1 MRIRK
6 KISAVICTLL
16 IPAML
21 AGCWD
26 SKELE
31 DLAIPLV
38 GAYDLILEEEKKY
51 PDDKYLVTAGI
62 PVFYEN
68 VKEKFHIIEST
79 GRIVGESRGRRNT
92 ELGEMVIFGQLQLL
106 IFGDELAKKENLL
119 ELTDIISRNPAIKAS
134 LYLVVAKGRA
144 VDLVK
149 NPIHAYPN
157 IGEYLKALLKNT
169 KNSNFYPS
177 TTLFSLNRDLITY
190 ETSAILPHVIYSD
203 GDISLAGSCLVNKG
217 KAAAEF
223 GREETE
229 TLVMLRGIKCRGTIS
244 FEVMEDGK
252 VIDEATFEGSNS
264 RKVTVERM
272 DDGYSFNIQIKL
284 DGVITEHMNQKPME
298 DGTDLPKLM
307 KTSLEQNIK
316 KRAEALV
323 EKTQE
328 EFKFDT
334 LSLANYIKAHTREKL
349 TKEDIDRI
357 VSESDINVEV
367 KVHIRSTGGKM

>member
-38 GAYDLILEEEKKY
+38 GAYDLILEEEKEY

-68 VKEKFHIIEST
+68 VQEKFHIIEST

-92 ELGEMVIFGQLQLL
+92 ELGEVVIFGQLQML
-106 IFGDELAKKENLL
+106 IFGEELAREENLL

-134 LYLVVAKGRA
+134 LYLLVAKGRA
-144 VDLVK
+144 VDLIRK
-149 NPIHAYPN
+149 PIYTYPN

-169 KNSNFYPS
+169 KNSNFYPC
-177 TTLFSLNRDLITY
+177 TTLFSLNRDLISY

-203 GDISLAGSCLVNKG
+203 GEISLAGSCLANKG
-217 KAAAEF
+217 KVVAEF

-229 TLVMLRGIKCRGTIS
+229 TLVMLRGIKCRGAVS

-252 VIDEATFEGSNS
+252 AVDEATFEGSNS
-264 RKVTVERM
+264 RKVTVERL
-272 DDGYSFNIQIKL
+272 DDKYLFNIQIKL
-284 DGVITEHMNQKPME
+284 EGIITEHANQKPI
-298 DGTDLPKLM
+298 GGSDLPELFQ
-307 KTSLEQNIK
+307 TSLEQNIK
-316 KRAEALV
+316 RRAEEFV
-323 EKTQE
+323 EKTQKE
-328 EFKFDT
+328 LKFDT
-334 LSLANYIKAHTREKL
+334 LSLANYIKAYTREKL
-349 TKEDIDRI
+349 TKEDIDKI
-357 VSESDINVEV
+357 VSESDINIEV
-367 KVHIRSTGGKM
+367 KAHIRSTGGKM

>member
-1 MRIRK
+1 M
-6 KISAVICTLL
+6 LL

-38 GAYDLILEEEKKY
+38 GAYDLILEEEKEY

-68 VKEKFHIIEST
+68 VEEKFHIIEST
-79 GRIVGESRGRRNT
+79 GRVIGESRGRRNT
-92 ELGEMVIFGQLQLL
+92 ELGEEIIFGQLQLL
-106 IFGDELAKKENLL
+106 IFGHELARSENLL
-119 ELTDIISRNPAIKAS
+119 ELTDIISRNPTIKAS
-134 LYLVVAKGRA
+134 LYMVIAKGRA

-149 NPIHAYPN
+149 KPIYAYPN
-157 IGEYLKALLKNT
+157 IGEYLKTLLRNT
-169 KNSNFYPS
+169 KNSNFYPY
-177 TTLFSLNRDLITY
+177 TTLFSFHRDLISY
-190 ETSAILPHVIYSD
+190 ETSAILPHVVSGD
-203 GDISLAGSCLVNKG
+203 GEIALSGCCLVNKG
-217 KAAAEF
+217 KVEAEF

-229 TLVMLRGIKCRGTIS
+229 ALVMLRGIKCRGSVS

-252 VIDEATFEGSNS
+252 VIDEATFEGNNS
-264 RKVTVERM
+264 RKVTVERL
-272 DDGYSFNIQIKL
+272 DDEYFFNIQIKL
-284 DGVITEHMNQKPME
+284 DGTITEHVSQKPIE
-298 DGTDLPKLM
+298 GDSDLPELFRA
-307 KTSLEQNIK
+307 SLEENIK
-316 KRAEALV
+316 KRAEELV
-323 EKTQE
+323 ERTQKE
-328 EFKFDT
+328 LKFDT

-367 KVHIRSTGGKM
+367 KAHIRSTGGKM